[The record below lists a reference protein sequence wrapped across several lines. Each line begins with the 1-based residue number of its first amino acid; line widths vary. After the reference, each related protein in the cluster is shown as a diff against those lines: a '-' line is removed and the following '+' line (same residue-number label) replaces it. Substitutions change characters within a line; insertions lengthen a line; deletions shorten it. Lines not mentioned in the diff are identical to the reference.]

1 MESYDF
7 IVVGAGSAGAV
18 LANRLSEDGKNSVLL
33 LEAGG
38 SDKNFWIRMPIGYGH
53 AYYDSSINWK
63 YHTEPEPALGGKP
76 SYWPRGKVLG
86 GSSSINAMV
95 WVRGDPADYDGWAE
109 VAPGW
114 DWETVSRAYRR
125 IEDFEAGGD
134 QMRGVGGPVR
144 ISTMDRD
151 AHPLC
156 ENYLAAMEQA
166 GFDRN
171 PDYNGASIEGAFL
184 YQITTRNGLRAST
197 GRCYLDPARS
207 RSNLAIEIKAHVTR
221 VTIENCRATGVEYL
235 RNGNSQG
242 VTARREVILA
252 AGAINSPQL
261 LQLSGIGPGELLRQ
275 HEIAVFANNPHV
287 GRHLQDHIGLDNL
300 YRSKV
305 PTLNE
310 ELRPL
315 LGKLTSGLRF
325 LLQRRGPLT
334 LSVNQGGGFVRSRP
348 DADRP
353 DLQIYF
359 SPVSY
364 TKAPPGKRP
373 MMSPDPF
380 PGFLLGFNQCRPTSR
395 GHLQIKSADP
405 FAPPSIQPN
414 YLSTELDRDMMIA
427 GFDLMR
433 HLASMPGFAD
443 IIDGPIRPGD
453 DVQSDDEIFA
463 YAADHAWTVFH
474 PCGTC
479 RMGSN
484 PADSVVDPQLR
495 VFGIEGLRVAD
506 ASVFPTIPSGN
517 TNAPAIMVG
526 EIASDMILAD
536 CC

>member
-1 MESYDF
+1 MESFDF

-18 LANRLSEDGKNSVLL
+18 LANRLSEDGKFSVLL

-38 SDKNFWIRMPIGYGH
+38 SDKSFWIRMPIGYGH
-53 AYYDSSINWK
+53 AYHDGSINWK
-63 YHTEPEPALGGKP
+63 YETEPEPALGGKP

-95 WVRGDPADYDGWAE
+95 WVRGDPADYDGWAKD
-109 VAPGW
+109 APGW
-114 DWETVSRAYRR
+114 NWETVSRAYRR

-134 QMRGVGGPVR
+134 QMRGIGGPVR
-144 ISTMDRD
+144 VSTIDRD

-156 ENYLAAMEQA
+156 ESYFAAMEQA
-166 GFDRN
+166 GFARN
-171 PDYNGASIEGAFL
+171 PDYNGATIEGAFH
-184 YQITTRNGLRAST
+184 YQITTREGLRAST
-197 GRCYLDPARS
+197 GRCYIDPARG
-207 RSNLAIEIKAHVTR
+207 RSNIAIRTNAHATR
-221 VTIENCRATGVEYL
+221 IIIENGRATGIEYV
-235 RNGNSQG
+235 RGGRVCNAS
-242 VTARREVILA
+242 ARREVILS

-261 LQLSGIGPGELLRQ
+261 LQLSGIGPGQVLSE
-275 HEIAVFANNPHV
+275 HGIEIVAENVNV

-315 LGKLTSGLRF
+315 LGKLTAGLRF
-325 LLQRRGPLT
+325 VLQRRGPLT

-348 DADRP
+348 DIDRP

-364 TKAPPGKRP
+364 TRAPPGKRP

-395 GHLQIKSADP
+395 GHLQIRSADP
-405 FAPPSIQPN
+405 LVPPAIQPN
-414 YLSTELDRDMMIA
+414 YLSTDLDRDMMIA
-427 GFDLMR
+427 GFHLMR
-433 HLASMPGFAD
+433 HLASMPGLAE

-453 DVQSDDEIFA
+453 DVQSDDDIFA

-479 RMGSN
+479 RMGSD
-484 PADSVVDPQLR
+484 PGGSVVDSRLR
-495 VFGIEGLRVAD
+495 VNGVNGLRVAD
-506 ASVFPTIPSGN
+506 ASIFPAIPSGN

-536 CC
+536 HR